1 MSPTTVPARIIHH
14 LALRMLYFILE
25 PMLLHVVLRYLLVA
39 EHKVIDIILQ
49 SIQNRRPQ
57 ILFMN

>member
-1 MSPTTVPARIIHH
+1 MSSTTVSAQIIHH
-14 LALRMLYFILE
+14 LALGVLYFILE

-49 SIQNRRPQ
+49 SIQNRKAQ